1 MEMTEAELETC
12 QRSEQALKT
21 KYSESQE
28 IIEVLKKDKSEL
40 QNNIIELE
48 GAMTK
53 LKHETDVAAIEK
65 EKTEAE
71 LSRVN
76 REMAA
81 VDAVVKEMTSQF
93 KQESQSRI
101 VEVITYIPIYRSSYF
116 YIWHIPSFLGV
127 YLVILLSIYFSFS
140 ISVFLFI

>member
-1 MEMTEAELETC
+1 MENLHSVMEMTEAELEAC

-21 KYSESQE
+21 KYSESKE
-28 IIEVLKKDKSEL
+28 IIQVLRKDKSEL
-40 QNNIIELE
+40 ENNIVELE

-101 VEVITYIPIYRSSYF
+101 VEV
-116 YIWHIPSFLGV
+116 
-127 YLVILLSIYFSFS
+127 
-140 ISVFLFI
+140 